1 MSGNGRLSDG
11 GRAGSGVDDGRRGR
25 GGLPISRWA
34 PPLAAALALL
44 AAWQLYVDLAHV
56 SPLVLPSP
64 HAVAVAL
71 ASDRGT
77 LWRNLLRTGSEIL
90 LGILLATFAASAI
103 AILVHFSKLA
113 ERALY
118 PLVVASQALP
128 VVIIAPILVLWLGF
142 GLLPKLVVIAL
153 VCFFPIVV
161 TTLAGLE
168 SVDPTLLSLMR
179 SFGANRAQTFRLIE
193 LPTALPGLFTGLK
206 LAAVF
211 SVIGAVFAEQAGA
224 NAGLGYLL
232 TITISNLQMA
242 EAFAAVVV
250 LCAFAIV
257 LFMLLGVIER
267 RVLPWAYSSEA
278 VRGR

>member
-1 MSGNGRLSDG
+1 MSEIVYARDRGPSSNAG
-11 GRAGSGVDDGRRGR
+11 GRQGR
-25 GGLPISRWA
+25 GGLPVSRWA
-34 PPLAAALALL
+34 PPLATALVLL
-44 AAWQLYVDLAHV
+44 AAWQLYVDLAHI

-64 HAVAVAL
+64 HAVALAL
-71 ASDRGT
+71 AHDRAT
-77 LWRNLLRTGSEIL
+77 LAHNLLRTGCEIL
-90 LGILLATFAASAI
+90 LGILLAMLAAGAI
-103 AILVHFSKLA
+103 AVLVHFSKLA

-142 GLLPKLVVIAL
+142 GLLPKLIVIAL

-168 SVDPTLLSLMR
+168 SVDPALLSLMR
-179 SFGANRAQTFRLIE
+179 SFGASRTQTFRLVE

-224 NAGLGYLL
+224 NSGLGYLL
-232 TITISNLQMA
+232 TVTISNLQMA

-257 LFMLLGVIER
+257 LFMLLSVIER

-278 VRGR
+278 VRAR